1 MIHKRSNLYI
11 TAPYHGP
18 FRVWLPWPSFHYS
31 CPWPSRDCPLIC
43 LLSLTLSPGLHFFCY
58 IFILLPVFHL
68 LFSLVSSISSVIQ
81 GHPLSKLWKVL
92 PSPAHPC
99 AAPRFCGHLTD
110 LRMGSNHLIVPDFL
124 PPVSWLWGQSP
135 LSPAACS
142 TWNTSKARVSVMNIC
157 RDPAGASITTFSFL
171 LFVLLCFSS
180 CLAPFRSK
188 GQGTYSLGIL

>member
-1 MIHKRSNLYI
+1 MGPLESDFPGLASTTHVLGHHVTVPLY
-11 TAPYHGP
+11 AC
-18 FRVWLPWPSFHYS
+18 WAW
-31 CPWPSRDCPLIC
+31 
-43 LLSLTLSPGLHFFCY
+43 LSPGLHFFCY
-58 IFILLPVFHL
+58 ILILLPVFHL

-124 PPVSWLWGQSP
+124 PPVSWLWRQSP

-157 RDPAGASITTFSFL
+157 RDPAALGPALPHFLFSFL
-171 LFVLLCFSS
+171 SFSA
-180 CLAPFRSK
+180 LAAV
-188 GQGTYSLGIL
+188 